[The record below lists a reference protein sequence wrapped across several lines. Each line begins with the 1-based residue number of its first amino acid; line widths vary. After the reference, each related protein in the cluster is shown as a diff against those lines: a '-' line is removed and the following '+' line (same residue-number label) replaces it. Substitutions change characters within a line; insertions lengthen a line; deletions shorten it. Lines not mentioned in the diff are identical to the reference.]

1 MKQRVEAVTYFR
13 RSFYTN
19 TRRESLVCLVYRIRV
34 SEMVW
39 RGIFR
44 SRTTLLRI
52 SEFK

>member
-1 MKQRVEAVTYFR
+1 MKQSVEAVTCFR
-13 RSFYTN
+13 WSYYTN
-19 TRRESLVCLVYRIRV
+19 IRRESLVGLVYRIRV

-52 SEFK
+52 SEFN